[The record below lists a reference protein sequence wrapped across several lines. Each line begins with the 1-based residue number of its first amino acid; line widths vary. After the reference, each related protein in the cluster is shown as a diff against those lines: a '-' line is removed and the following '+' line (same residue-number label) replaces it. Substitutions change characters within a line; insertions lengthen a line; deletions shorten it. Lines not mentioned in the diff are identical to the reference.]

1 MSRSIS
7 SIVILFLFGIFFYS
21 CSSSDKE
28 TQELPEEKFSLSAF
42 EEGDILSVEEMPAS
56 IMEWIRFYQAQDT
69 GFRVDRFRAS
79 GVTLHMGPLSLA
91 NQNSEVVD
99 FTRFFS
105 FSPDKNRYIDLV
117 SYSFQLNNGKLI
129 PGEADQQVV
138 LADVAMQKRY
148 QLLFYGPG
156 QMAEASGWFSN
167 DKYIIAGISRT
178 EDGQSFSAEL
188 LLFDLRDS
196 LYTNFQLD
204 HLVGPDTTRM
214 AKNGFME
221 YYYHD
226 LKK

>member
-1 MSRSIS
+1 MIRSIP
-7 SIVILFLFGIFFYS
+7 SIVTIFLFGILLHS
-21 CSSSDKE
+21 CRSSDKKVPD
-28 TQELPEEKFSLSAF
+28 LLEEKFSLSAI
-42 EEGDILSVEEMPAS
+42 EEGDTLSMAEMPAS
-56 IMEWIRFYQAQDT
+56 IMEWIRFYQGQDS
-69 GFRVDRFRAS
+69 GFRLPRFRSS
-79 GVTLHMGPLSLA
+79 GVTLHMEPLSSA
-91 NQNSEVVD
+91 TTNNNADD
-99 FTRFFS
+99 FSRFFS

-117 SYSFQLNNGKLI
+117 SYSFQLYNGKLI

-138 LADVAMQKRY
+138 LADVGAQKRF

-156 QMAEASGWFSN
+156 QMAEAAGWLSN
-167 DKYIIAGISRT
+167 DRLIIAGSSRT

-214 AKNGFME
+214 AKDGFME

>member
-1 MSRSIS
+1 MNRSIPA
-7 SIVILFLFGIFFYS
+7 IVILFLLGILLRS
-21 CSSSDKE
+21 CRPSDRQAPDL
-28 TQELPEEKFSLSAF
+28 TEEKFSLSAI
-42 EEGDILSVEEMPAS
+42 EEGDTLSMAEMPAS
-56 IMEWIRFYQAQDT
+56 IMEWIRFYQVQDS
-69 GFRVDRFRAS
+69 GFRLPRFRSS
-79 GVTLHMGPLSLA
+79 GVTLHMEPLASA
-91 NQNSEVVD
+91 TPNNEASD
-99 FTRFFS
+99 FSRFFS

-138 LADVAMQKRY
+138 LADVEAQKRF

-156 QMAEASGWFSN
+156 QMAEAAGWLSN
-167 DKYIIAGISRT
+167 DKLIIAGTSRT

-204 HLVGPDTTRM
+204 HLVGPDTARM
-214 AKNGFME
+214 LNHGFLE
-221 YYYHD
+221 HYYHD